1 MNAVVKLHNA
11 IKIAGEKNLVIESV
25 SITPEVASQWLKANK
40 HNRPV
45 RRRHV
50 EFLAR
55 EILSGNWQQ
64 NGQGIVISE
73 NEEVL
78 DGQHRLLACIEA
90 GMPFK
95 TLVIYGIDRAAFK
108 TMDTGAVRTGSDALA
123 LNHVER
129 PAYIVKAVGAAVPWC
144 HRLESGLFGGRGKI
158 SNTDILAYV
167 DEHQSLWHCAAELV
181 GYPQAMRPLSVA
193 MGTALYE
200 VFQRKDPI
208 RAEQF
213 MRNLYTG
220 EKLEMDDV
228 EYILRAMFI
237 KDANRATSYPSE
249 TKMKM
254 VVKGWNWRRRGNR
267 KSNRQVVT
275 ITPKDPQ
282 KLVVL

>member
-1 MNAVVKLHNA
+1 MNVVKLKNA
-11 IKIAGEKNLVIESV
+11 IKIAGEDNLIIESV
-25 SITPEVASQWLKANK
+25 TITPEVASQWLKANK

-50 EFLAR
+50 DFLAR
-55 EILSGNWQQ
+55 EILSGNWQV

-73 NEEVL
+73 HEEVL

-90 GMPFK
+90 GMPFR
-95 TLVIYGIDRAAFK
+95 TLVIYGISSKAFK

-129 PAYIVKAVGAAVPWC
+129 PAYLVKAVGSAVPWC
-144 HRLESGLFGGRGKI
+144 HRLECGLFGGRQKI
-158 SNTDILAYV
+158 SNTDILGYV
-167 DEHQSLWHCAAELV
+167 EEHPSMWHCAEMLA
-181 GYPQAMRPLSVA
+181 GYPQDSKPLSLA

-200 VFQRKDPI
+200 IFQRKDALK
-208 RAEQF
+208 AETF
-213 MRNLYTG
+213 MRNLFTG
-220 EKLEMDDV
+220 EKLEMDDS

-237 KDANRATSYPSE
+237 KDAARSTSYPAE

-267 KSNRQVVT
+267 KANRQVVT
-275 ITPKDPQ
+275 ITPKDTG
-282 KLVVL
+282 KLTVL